1 LIIQRAIRGVVQAV
15 DPSVA
20 VSQIRTMDSVIDA
33 SLAKPRFTTALVGAL
48 AMVTLLLGAVGVYGV
63 MSNLVSQRTHE
74 MGVRA
79 ALGATPSDIAM
90 LVLRRAM
97 VLTGAGALAG
107 LIAASLITRLLPS
120 LLFQVSPF
128 DPVTFALVPLV
139 FVAVSL
145 AASMIPARRAVR
157 CDPIL
162 ALRGE

>member
-1 LIIQRAIRGVVQAV
+1 V
-15 DPSVA
+15 
-20 VSQIRTMDSVIDA
+20 
-33 SLAKPRFTTALVGAL
+33 
-48 AMVTLLLGAVGVYGV
+48 VTLLLGAVGVYGV

-107 LIAASLITRLLPS
+107 LIAASFITRLLPS

-128 DPVTFALVPLV
+128 DPVTFALVPLG